1 MIFQYATVTTRE
13 AIMFALGMG
22 IFADVFAII
31 VMLAA
36 VRLIVSVRGG
46 GKHGKK
52 H

>member
-1 MIFQYATVTTRE
+1 MILQYATVTTRD

-22 IFADVFAII
+22 IFADVCAII

-46 GKHGKK
+46 GKHGKR

>member
-1 MIFQYATVTTRE
+1 MILQYATVTTRE

-22 IFADVFAII
+22 IFADVCAII

-36 VRLIVSVRGG
+36 VRLIVSIRGG
-46 GKHGKK
+46 GKHGKR